1 MTAKNNMGDVRH
13 QGEILMSYIEVV
25 ENVNDYQVFENLLM
39 RKLEQGAKQR
49 KIINVSNLRNIGKTY
64 ALLKFSKYNNYICL
78 HNVYEYPSYGN
89 YIVFENYLNENNKI
103 LQKHY
108 QFTQKQLYQN
118 KYVIDEDC
126 IKDSIYKLNLNI
138 VTGYRHQNKFE
149 NNFSESVIE
158 TLKNEIECL
167 IPKIKKARESNEVNT
182 YKNLIIAFK
191 EVLDLIKN
199 YES

>member
-1 MTAKNNMGDVRH
+1 
-13 QGEILMSYIEVV
+13 
-25 ENVNDYQVFENLLM
+25 M

-182 YKNLIIAFK
+182 YKNLIIAFT